1 MTVILVTLFFLIM
14 ILVDLA
20 RKRTKSP
27 LAGDQMPK
35 GAPQKR

>member
-20 RKRTKSP
+20 RNRMKRP
-27 LAGDQMPK
+27 MADDQMPK
-35 GAPQKR
+35 GASQKR

>member
-1 MTVILVTLFFLIM
+1 MTVILVTFFFLIM

-20 RKRTKSP
+20 RNRTKRP
-27 LAGDQMPK
+27 MADDQMPK